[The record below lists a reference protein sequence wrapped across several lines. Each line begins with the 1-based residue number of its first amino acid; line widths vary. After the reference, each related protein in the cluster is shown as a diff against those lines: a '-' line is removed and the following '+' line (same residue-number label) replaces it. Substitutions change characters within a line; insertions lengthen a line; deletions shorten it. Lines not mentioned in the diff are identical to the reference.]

1 MDIGFIGFGLIG
13 GSIAKSLKKV
23 HPEYRIIVTSRS
35 KASLY
40 EAQKQGV
47 VDIVATEVDNSFK
60 NCDYIFL
67 CTPVIT
73 LINVDLPAPFSPIS
87 A

>member
-13 GSIAKSLKKV
+13 GSIAKGLKKV

-35 KASLY
+35 KTPLY

-60 NCDYIFL
+60 NCDYIYEVSQGGIIERSHADIFEKKE
-67 CTPVIT
+67 
-73 LINVDLPAPFSPIS
+73 
-87 A
+87 